1 MHSSNQDGKRR
12 ILTVGLSVS
21 EYARIALVF
30 DSGVFEVDRFP
41 GGEGAL
47 ELVARRPVEV
57 LFVRYPLP
65 DMVLSPFLRA
75 VRQGPCRR
83 SPLVLLANGDRCAE
97 AQRYVGRG
105 ANRVLS
111 LDSSPGALHA
121 TLSNLL
127 DVAPRKSRHFIA
139 QLKFQSGDGEDW
151 ILCRSENSSASGV
164 LLATDRQLPR
174 GTRVHFELTLPT
186 VERPVRGEAE
196 IARLT
201 VVGRERVRG
210 MGLRFLS
217 FAGDSREIYED
228 FLRDRG

>member
-1 MHSSNQDGKRR
+1 MQQDGKRR
-12 ILTVGLSVS
+12 ILTVGLTVE

-30 DSGVFEVDRFP
+30 DEGVFEVDRFP
-41 GGEGAL
+41 GAKGAL
-47 ELVARRPVEV
+47 DLIRDVRVEV
-57 LFVRYPLP
+57 LLVRYPLP
-65 DMVLSPFLRA
+65 DMVLPPFLQT
-75 VRQGPCRR
+75 VRHGPCRR
-83 SPLVLLANGDRCAE
+83 SPVLLLADGDRCQE

-111 LDSSPGALHA
+111 LDSSPGALHS
-121 TLSNLL
+121 TLSSLL

-139 QLKFQSGDGEDW
+139 QLKFESGDGEDW

-186 VERPVRGEAE
+186 VERPVKGEAE